1 MKTALIR
8 PEFIDISP
16 ELCRTVSAKVFEDH
30 LRASIDEVGLAEPI
44 KVAKCADGRYL
55 VIDGVLRLRAI
66 QSLRSFDSSRF
77 TRIPVYV
84 MDFSQR
90 FEIRFQSDIYQ
101 DLLPSQLATLVEHLH
116 VTEKIQKADIAKF
129 IGVSSPTVRNYTGL
143 WRMIQRGGLFA
154 RMVELMDLSVLPSSN
169 PYAWLRLTTAG
180 IRVAIESSLSDGEL
194 SEDWIE
200 SQIKLVRIGE
210 SRRFSLKDIESATRN
225 LDPKYYREGQVIRK
239 MKRDLGL
246 RRSINSRTRHLSKN
260 STAFKNLDR
269 VRRSSKDPVLR
280 NTAESLQ
287 KYLT

>member
-1 MKTALIR
+1 MKTAMLS
-8 PEFIDISP
+8 PEVIDISP
-16 ELCRTVSAKVFEDH
+16 DLCRTSSAKVFEDH

-44 KVAKCADGRYL
+44 KVAKSVGGRYL

-66 QSLRSFDSSRF
+66 QVLRASDPSRF
-77 TRIPVYV
+77 VQIPVYV

-116 VTEKIQKADIAKF
+116 LSEKIQKADIAKF
-129 IGVSSPTVRNYTGL
+129 IGVSSPTIRNYTGL
-143 WRMIQRGGLFA
+143 WRMIQRGNLFA

-169 PYAWLRLTTAG
+169 PYAWLRLTDDG
-180 IRVAIESSLSDGEL
+180 IRVAIETSLSDGEL

-200 SQIKLVRIGE
+200 RQINQVRSGE
-210 SRRFSLKDIESATRN
+210 SRRLSLKDVELATGS
-225 LDPKYYREGQVIRK
+225 LDPNFYREGQDIRK

-246 RRSINSRTRHLSKN
+246 RRAVGAPSPHLSKN
-260 STAFKNLDR
+260 SNAFKNLDR

-280 NTAESLQ
+280 NTAQSLQ
-287 KYLT
+287 KYLG

>member
-1 MKTALIR
+1 MKTAMLR
-8 PEFIDISP
+8 PDDIDVSP
-16 ELCRTVSAKVFEDH
+16 DLCRTASAKVFEDH

-44 KVAKCADGRYL
+44 KVAKSANGKYL

-66 QSLRSFDSSRF
+66 QTLRATDPSRF
-77 TRIPVYV
+77 ARIPVYV

-116 VTEKIQKADIAKF
+116 VSEKIQKADIAKF

-143 WRMIQRGGLFA
+143 WRMMQRGGLFA

-169 PYAWLRLTTAG
+169 PYAWLRLTDDG
-180 IRVAIESSLSDGEL
+180 MRVAIESSLSDGEL
-194 SEDWIE
+194 AEDWIE
-200 SQIKLVRIGE
+200 GQINQVRLGE
-210 SRRFSLKDIESATRN
+210 SRRFSLKDVESATGS
-225 LDPKYYREGQVIRK
+225 LDPRFYREEQAVRK

-246 RRSINSRTRHLSKN
+246 RRSVGAGSTHLSKN
-260 STAFKNLDR
+260 SNAFKNLDR

-280 NTAESLQ
+280 NTAQSLQ
-287 KYLT
+287 KYLG